1 MEQLLYH
8 WSMDFHRGMDSVP
21 KNLRP
26 PQQHPLRGYQ
36 YKNAAVPVSIS
47 IDIDESPYSSLAP
60 VRCVSKMSLSN
71 NHSDPSLVQNVTL
84 IQIARHRFA
93 HQCDWLNYDCRLNMQ
108 CIHKLFIGM
117 LYNGARNL
125 NETSKKNSRDSS
137 RSISPDRGH
146 IPYTFFDGNSQIAV
160 HNNNKNRKKE
170 KTRNV
175 TETKF
180 HIHAHTHTKESV
192 TVFTWPQPITSWHF
206 CNNFHSTIFELERIK
221 RSDTCTSYRIYNIL
235 WSSLTP
241 TTIPHVI
248 CTAAQ

>member
-1 MEQLLYH
+1 
-8 WSMDFHRGMDSVP
+8 MDFHRGMDSVP

-93 HQCDWLNYDCRLNMQ
+93 HQCDWLNYDCRLNIQ

-180 HIHAHTHTKESV
+180 HIHAHTQKN
-192 TVFTWPQPITSWHF
+192 Q
-206 CNNFHSTIFELERIK
+206 
-221 RSDTCTSYRIYNIL
+221 
-235 WSSLTP
+235 
-241 TTIPHVI
+241 
-248 CTAAQ
+248 